1 MIILGL
7 VLLSVSLFTV
17 FQSEDGLDF
26 SRALLRVLLSCLVLV
41 YAKFEEQ
48 RFLET
53 VVLFFGF
60 FLLGLFAIMR
70 KEVQV
75 NHDES

>member
-26 SRALLRVLLSCLVLV
+26 SRALLRVLLSCLILFF
-41 YAKFEEQ
+41 AKFYFSGTCA
-48 RFLET
+48 RR
-53 VVLFFGF
+53 G
-60 FLLGLFAIMR
+60 A
-70 KEVQV
+70 
-75 NHDES
+75 D